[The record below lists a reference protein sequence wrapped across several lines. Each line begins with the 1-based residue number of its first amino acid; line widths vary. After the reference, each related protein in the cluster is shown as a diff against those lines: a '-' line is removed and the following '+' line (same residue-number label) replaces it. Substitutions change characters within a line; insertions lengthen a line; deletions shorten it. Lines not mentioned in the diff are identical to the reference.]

1 MSPSEVVNFITE
13 FDRKAENL
21 KTVSSESTS
30 TTSSGSQS
38 SHDVE
43 SALIREA
50 LSRWKHK
57 KLQADNIAIII
68 AYLSKDKETKR
79 KAEDND
85 MSKAKE
91 MRKIEGSL
99 QSTCN

>member
-30 TTSSGSQS
+30 TTSSRSQS
-38 SHDVE
+38 FHDVE

-57 KLQADNIAIII
+57 KLQAYNIAIII
-68 AYLSKDKETKR
+68 AYLSKEKQAKR
-79 KAEDND
+79 KAE
-85 MSKAKE
+85 KK
-91 MRKIEGSL
+91 
-99 QSTCN
+99 